1 MFYDDEYVS
10 FLSNKLL
17 SIETHYTGA
26 KGKAFANNQM
36 KFVQFYD
43 LLGLSC
49 GLVFF

>member
-36 KFVQFYD
+36 NLFRSMTFWD
-43 LLGLSC
+43 
-49 GLVFF
+49 